1 MRYASPRAR
10 IVAFCLDALIVATV
24 LLGLAR
30 LIWTFMPGASVR
42 ESAMQLYTVKEFRAF
57 FANGT
62 AALFFL
68 WGYFGKLPA
77 VDARGTFG
85 QRLAHVRVARPDGS
99 PLTPAQHAA
108 RASVGV
114 LKAVS
119 VFFGGPVLALLG
131 GNFGLSIAGL
141 VAPLVALLVLSA
153 LAWSDPRGA
162 GPLERAGDY
171 RYFSTD

>member
-1 MRYASPRAR
+1 MKLASPRAR
-10 IVAFCLDALIVATV
+10 IVAFWLDALIAVTV

-30 LIWTFMPGASVR
+30 VIWTFMPGTAVR

-57 FANGT
+57 FANG
-62 AALFFL
+62 AAAVLFL

-77 VDARGTFG
+77 ADARGTFG

-99 PLTPAQHAA
+99 PLTPAQHAFRA
-108 RASVGV
+108 RMGALKVIAV
-114 LKAVS
+114 L
-119 VFFGGPVLALLG
+119 FGGPFLALLG

-141 VAPLVALLVLSA
+141 VAPLVACVVLSA
-153 LAWSDPRGA
+153 LAWSDPHGA

-171 RYFSTD
+171 RYFSVD